1 MQSVVA
7 SLRLACTCAAE
18 GILVTIMFLSAF
30 LLLPALVLD
39 SLSPS
44 ALAYPAERPRA
55 QLSEGEPLSIMNS
68 SDGRAAGRLGFADS
82 FRLPVARQVRIER
95 RVIVRIVP
103 VGRQQPDA
111 LTPSAASVPLRIVER
126 PISGCVPVSQIAG
139 VSADRGD
146 RLRLHLRS
154 RQVLSVRFGDTCR
167 TEAFYSGFF
176 VERRQDGLLC
186 PARDAIHS
194 RSGMRCTVGRIS
206 QLVAERAY

>member
-1 MQSVVA
+1 MQPAKA
-7 SLRLACTCAAE
+7 SIRPACCCAAK
-18 GILVTIMFLSAF
+18 GSVLAVMFLSAF
-30 LLLPALVLD
+30 LLLPTLVLD
-39 SLSPS
+39 SSFPTAVAEPAEQSRTQLSTEVSSS
-44 ALAYPAERPRA
+44 AL
-55 QLSEGEPLSIMNS
+55 GG
-68 SDGRAAGRLGFADS
+68 SDGGAAGWLGFADS
-82 FRLPVARQVRIER
+82 FRPPVARQVRIER

-103 VGRQQPDA
+103 LGRQQPRA

-126 PISGCVPVSQIAG
+126 PVSGCVPVSQIAG

-154 RQVLSVRFGDTCR
+154 RQVLSVRFGDACR

-206 QLVAERAY
+206 QLVAERAD